1 MSLNMIIA
9 FVMGFVVVIGS
20 IVSATDRPSM
30 FIDIPS
36 IIVVFGGTFVTL
48 FISFELKTALAA
60 LKLVGQSFRRHKD
73 SEMSLKD
80 EVGRIVRWGY
90 IIQKNGLQG
99 LENEVTEQLREENP
113 FLAYGAD
120 LVVTGYTGAEIKQ
133 ILTYM
138 MESEAERA
146 KGPVDAL
153 KTYRLGYHAGF
164 HGWRSIGH
172 RPQYGRSLD
181 YHLLRHHPCSHHLN
195 SYWY

>member
-1 MSLNMIIA
+1 MIIA

-90 IIQKNGLQG
+90 IIQK
-99 LENEVTEQLREENP
+99 TAFR
-113 FLAYGAD
+113 D
-120 LVVTGYTGAEIKQ
+120 
-133 ILTYM
+133 
-138 MESEAERA
+138 
-146 KGPVDAL
+146 L
-153 KTYRLGYHAGF
+153 KTKL
-164 HGWRSIGH
+164 
-172 RPQYGRSLD
+172 P
-181 YHLLRHHPCSHHLN
+181 N
-195 SYWY
+195 SSAKKIRFLPMARIWWLPVIPAPKSSKF

>member
-1 MSLNMIIA
+1 MIIA

-146 KGPVDAL
+146 KGPLDAV
-153 KTYRLGYHAGF
+153 KKWAVTRRRLVCSVPLSAWLSCWAPWAVTLRLSAPV
-164 HGWRSIGH
+164 WR
-172 RPQYGRSLD
+172 
-181 YHLLRHHPCSHHLN
+181 LR
-195 SYWY
+195 